1 MAHHGAQILPMEPAS
16 TRASLG
22 SLRRLW
28 GSELGVA
35 GTLATYSVYH
45 RYQEYRRLLAQRKGG
60 HFWDSDY
67 YSNYYSTN
75 QCQFGCPVSSHCEW
89 GFCECDAGTTKRYGR
104 CQASWQGFTP
114 DLSVAVFRPCQSTLD
129 CASRD
134 INLVCNTE
142 LTTGREGRCECR
154 RDMRWNTATGE
165 CELYLD
171 VDCSRLS
178 YESRPSAS
186 VLRAVE
192 ELQRQQQQL
201 STTTLQQDFGRTES
215 YQESL
220 STSLLSRLD
229 SNSISEAELTEA
241 FCRDVDSF
249 SFEFERQEAPPRRPT
264 APLQRPQAP
273 RINSNKP
280 PLCAEVP
287 RSACAVA
294 YDSGDCD
301 GGWLLPIAE
310 GEQRFKFFSSFY
322 TYRNDIDTVGVRAGC
337 ALTAFEDSSFNGDQV
352 TIRADAGGDRWVVLA
367 DTPGYEHMHE
377 QIESVKCVCGSN

>member
-1 MAHHGAQILPMEPAS
+1 MTFQI
-16 TRASLG
+16 
-22 SLRRLW
+22 
-28 GSELGVA
+28 
-35 GTLATYSVYH
+35 
-45 RYQEYRRLLAQRKGG
+45 
-60 HFWDSDY
+60 
-67 YSNYYSTN
+67 
-75 QCQFGCPVSSHCEW
+75 
-89 GFCECDAGTTKRYGR
+89 
-104 CQASWQGFTP
+104 
-114 DLSVAVFRPCQSTLD
+114 
-129 CASRD
+129 
-134 INLVCNTE
+134 
-142 LTTGREGRCECR
+142 
-154 RDMRWNTATGE
+154 TGE

-280 PLCAEVP
+280 PLCAEV
-287 RSACAVA
+287 RSQFFC
-294 YDSGDCD
+294 
-301 GGWLLPIAE
+301 I
-310 GEQRFKFFSSFY
+310 FKFCRFRDLPVLSPM
-322 TYRNDIDTVGVRAGC
+322 TVEIVMEVRFTFHLKG
-337 ALTAFEDSSFNGDQV
+337 
-352 TIRADAGGDRWVVLA
+352 R
-367 DTPGYEHMHE
+367 
-377 QIESVKCVCGSN
+377 